1 MRSLVIYILSDIK
14 FSLFHLT
21 NISQNDHIYFFL
33 VHITIL
39 LFSCV
44 IVFYVITLSFLSLAL
59 IYPFSSLT
67 RMTFI
72 KYKSKW
78 FRFLYKTSR
87 DFIAKNGS
95 LQSGAHIF
103 QGMNKMDLLGTNK
116 NVNMFIIFFVF
127 LKIYILCVYNIISTS
142 LSAYIFHKYI

>member
-1 MRSLVIYILSDIK
+1 MCY
-14 FSLFHLT
+14 
-21 NISQNDHIYFFL
+21 
-33 VHITIL
+33 
-39 LFSCV
+39 

-59 IYPFSSLT
+59 IYLFSSLT

-103 QGMNKMDLLGTNK
+103 QGMNKMDL

-127 LKIYILCVYNIISTS
+127 LKIYILCVYNILSTS